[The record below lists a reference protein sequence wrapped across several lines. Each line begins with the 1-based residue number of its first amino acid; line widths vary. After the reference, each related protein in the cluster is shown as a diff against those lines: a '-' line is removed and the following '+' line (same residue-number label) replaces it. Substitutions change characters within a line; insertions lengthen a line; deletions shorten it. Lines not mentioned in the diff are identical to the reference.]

1 MLFEIQAGVPDREIS
16 NSQYWSEK
24 QTDAVKFTYKIIT
37 EIFYAS
43 KDADLRVK
51 AVESGLIDKILLRL
65 KMVTGEVER
74 KYADDGVK
82 VQNLETEEKLEV
94 NQPSLMRR
102 NKWKGVGHTARVSK
116 TFTAKAFVVTP
127 KMTKNF
133 IIFRGGY
140 DKGYKNFIADEILFV
155 RILIYLFVS

>member
-24 QTDAVKFTYKIIT
+24 QSDDAKFTYKIIT

-82 VQNLETEEKLEV
+82 LQNSETEEKLEV
-94 NQPSLMRR
+94 KP
-102 NKWKGVGHTARVSK
+102 
-116 TFTAKAFVVTP
+116 AKSHE
-127 KMTKNF
+127 KK
-133 IIFRGGY
+133 
-140 DKGYKNFIADEILFV
+140 
-155 RILIYLFVS
+155 